1 MKIEINSPQDAI
13 YYLML
18 VEAGIDPMA
27 DTLCDDITSIDE
39 LWDYYSDDPA
49 YECTLGDIECEF
61 REGMVRTDIPAP
73 HDRHYESESVA
84 YGPLP
89 DGRWVG
95 WTYWY
100 GGGKWADPD
109 SIDWIPHAY
118 FLTVKEEE
126 RIIIH
131 RTFTK
136 EEE

>member
-13 YYLML
+13 LYLML
-18 VEAGIDPMA
+18 VEAGIDPKE
-27 DTLCDDITSIDE
+27 DTLNDDISSIEE

-49 YECTLGDIECEF
+49 YESELLDIESEF
-61 REGMVRTDIPAP
+61 RAGMVRTDIPAP
-73 HDRHYESESVA
+73 SCPHYESESVA

-89 DGRWVG
+89 DGRWIG

-100 GGGKWADPD
+100 GGGKWGDPG
-109 SIDWIPHAY
+109 SIDWIPDAY

-126 RIIIH
+126 RTIIH